1 MIGCDLRES
10 DATKLRNAAHPPHVQ
25 ALGRQVEMIRDLCRA
40 DGVDEVAMGAS
51 VRSHNVDNTRS
62 VDLGKHGSLIAFNFL
77 MGASERMKEMAERM
91 RARAKALGLS
101 QKTAAELVGISPQR
115 MGNYMQGT
123 RTPDFP
129 TLVRI
134 SGALKTSSDW
144 LLGISSIVEQ
154 TYEPVILR
162 LLELE
167 GLPADRAEVIASTAQ
182 EAVRLLLAL
191 PPEGDDLTRS
201 RMAAQ
206 AAWQSKGA
214 ARPN

>member
-1 MIGCDLRES
+1 MICCQLGERDAAKLRDAAHSPHVKALRRQSEMFGDFRRANGVDKGAMGVAVLLHNRINTQNVDLR
-10 DATKLRNAAHPPHVQ
+10 
-25 ALGRQVEMIRDLCRA
+25 
-40 DGVDEVAMGAS
+40 
-51 VRSHNVDNTRS
+51 
-62 VDLGKHGSLIAFNFL
+62 KHGSLIAFDFL
-77 MGASERMKEMAERM
+77 KGASERMKEMADRM

-101 QKTAAELVGISPQR
+101 QKTAAEMVGISAQR

-134 SGALKTSSDW
+134 AGALKTSSDW
-144 LLGISSIVEQ
+144 LLGISSVVEQ

-167 GLPADRAEVIASTAQ
+167 GLPADRAEVIAATAQ